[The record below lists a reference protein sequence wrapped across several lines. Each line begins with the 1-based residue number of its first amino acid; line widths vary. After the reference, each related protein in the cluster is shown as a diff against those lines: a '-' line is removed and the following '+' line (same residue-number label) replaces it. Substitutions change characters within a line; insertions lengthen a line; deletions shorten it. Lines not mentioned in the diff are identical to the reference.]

1 MHRQLNGSKKSIE
14 VGDGMESEMKTME
27 YYMSLDYAVEVR
39 RIDPNDGGGYIATI
53 PFLGAHAFVG
63 DGETPQEAY
72 DNLEAAKAEI
82 FEDYIDRGLHIPEPP
97 LRDDYEDYSG
107 KLVVRMPKEL
117 HARLAAAAKQNN
129 TSLNQF
135 IIYALS
141 SFEAKWNVL
150 QDVQKAL
157 STTGAGHT
165 TWFNTGTTATSIN
178 VVDKVER
185 NDSCKSTLHS
195 FVTTPTQGQSYTH

>member
-1 MHRQLNGSKKSIE
+1 
-14 VGDGMESEMKTME
+14 MKTIE
-27 YYMSLDYAVEVR
+27 YYMSLDYPVEIR

-82 FEDYIDRGLHIPEPP
+82 FEDYISQGLPIPEPP
-97 LRDDYEDYSG
+97 AFEDYEDYSG

-117 HARLAAAAKQNN
+117 HARLASAAKQNN

-135 IIYALS
+135 IVYALS
-141 SFEAKWNVL
+141 SFEAKLDIL
-150 QDVQKAL
+150 QGIQKAL
-157 STTGAGHT
+157 PTTGTGHT
-165 TWFNTGTTATSIN
+165 TYYNTGSVARRNDVYDQT
-178 VVDKVER
+178 ER
-185 NDSCKSTLHS
+185 NESCKSTSHS
-195 FVTTPTQGQSYTH
+195 FVITPIQDQSYMH